1 MWKKS
6 KMKINEKVL
15 MPIAGVIIAVISL
28 TLMICGNPGNMGFCI
43 ACFLR
48 DIAGALGLQ
57 QSPNQYLRPEI
68 IGIILGAF
76 LTTLATKKW
85 KPQGAS
91 APVTRFLLGMC
102 VMIGALIFLGCPLR
116 MILRIGAGD
125 LNAIIGFLGFAAGV
139 GIGAFFLK
147 KGFTL
152 KRTYH
157 VSKTDGLVLPI
168 LSLILLLI
176 VVIAPAILRDGG
188 AVFRA
193 PVLISLVAGLVVG
206 VVGIISKL
214 CFSGSIRNVIF
225 FKDFTM
231 FSALLT
237 MIVILVIGNLLLGK
251 FNPSFHGQPIAHTN
265 HLWNFLGL
273 LLVGFGSILLSGC
286 PFRQVIKAGS
296 GDIDST
302 ITVFGMLFGA
312 AIAHNFNMASTPA
325 GVSVNGEIG
334 FLSAF
339 ILVSAIAVYNT
350 FYDKYEV

>member
-1 MWKKS
+1 MWKKT
-6 KMKINEKVL
+6 KLKVNEKVL
-15 MPIAGVIIAVISL
+15 MPLVGVVIAAISL
-28 TLMICGNPGNMGFCI
+28 TLMMCGNPGNMGFCI

-48 DIAGALGLQ
+48 DIAGSLGLQ

-116 MILRIGAGD
+116 MIIRIGGGD
-125 LNAIIGFLGFAAGV
+125 LNAVIGFLGFAS
-139 GIGAFFLK
+139 GIALGAFFLK

-157 VSKTDGLVLPI
+157 VSKTDGLVLP
-168 LSLILLLI
+168 LFSLILLLI
-176 VVIAPAILRDGG
+176 IVIAPNILKHGG
-188 AVFRA
+188 AVLSA
-193 PVLISLVAGLVVG
+193 SVLISLVAGLIVGLVG
-206 VVGIISKL
+206 VVSKL
-214 CFSGSIRNVIF
+214 CFSGSIRNVIL

-237 MIVILVIGNLLLGK
+237 MIVLLVIGNIIRGK
-251 FNPSFHGQPIAHTN
+251 FNLSFEGQPIAHTDYM
-265 HLWNFLGL
+265 WNFLGL

-312 AIAHNFNMASTPA
+312 AVAHNFSMASSPT
-325 GVSVNGEIG
+325 GVTVNGTIG
-334 FLSAF
+334 FISAF
-339 ILVSAIAVYNT
+339 ILVSVIAVYNT
-350 FYDKYEV
+350 FYDKHEV